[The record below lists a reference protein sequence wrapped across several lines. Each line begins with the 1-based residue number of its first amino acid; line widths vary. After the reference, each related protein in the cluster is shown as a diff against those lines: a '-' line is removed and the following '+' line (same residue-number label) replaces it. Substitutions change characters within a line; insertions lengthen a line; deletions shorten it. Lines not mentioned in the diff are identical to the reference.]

1 LRSLSRRT
9 EGPRWKVP
17 SERPRTRLVLAIGLT
32 LGLGIAPPAHA
43 GGYFPGTY
51 GARSL
56 GRAGAFSVK
65 ADDLSAATWNPA
77 GLSRIE
83 GTLLQLGNRA
93 GYHAL
98 EFTRAPTL
106 DWGNTLGGVPPFV
119 EFAPVSNQTPWQG
132 LAPLLG
138 VASRFGLEGWAFAL
152 SAHAPPGIPRQ
163 RFPTDG
169 AQRYLMVE
177 REVLMLDVTASAAY
191 RFSERFGLG
200 VSLVWISVPRLEYEL
215 VIDANQ
221 FPGEVNPVSSE
232 LDMRTRLS
240 GSDAFTANAILGAWY
255 RPVPYLELGLA
266 LQVIPASIEAD
277 STLSVAPLSPAI
289 EDSVELRRDGVAAND
304 VRLSLPLPLTAR
316 AGVRYRHLDGA
327 VEVFDVEL
335 DVGYESWSR
344 VERFALDSDGLIANL
359 LAQRID
365 IGSIAIEK
373 YWRDTLSVQLGGDYA
388 LLPEL
393 LTLRG
398 GTFYESAVS
407 SPAYANVDFVS
418 GAELGFSLGASLFVS
433 EVELAVAYQYRHQP
447 RVVVG
452 EGDARVLQE
461 TPGNPCRAPF
471 TDPALCHPQYLG
483 RGAPPVNG
491 GSFLA
496 HSHLLGLDVMYR
508 F

>member
-1 LRSLSRRT
+1 VPVRRL
-9 EGPRWKVP
+9 GW
-17 SERPRTRLVLAIGLT
+17 LGALA
-32 LGLGIAPPAHA
+32 LGLAPAPLQA

-77 GLSRIE
+77 GLARLE

-98 EFTRAPTL
+98 EFARAPTL
-106 DWGNTLGGVPPFV
+106 DWGNAAGGVPPLV
-119 EFAPVSNQTPWQG
+119 EFPAASNQTPWQG

-138 VASRFGLEGWAFAL
+138 VASSLGLDGWMFAL
-152 SAHAPPGIPRQ
+152 SAHAPPGVPRQ
-163 RFPTDG
+163 RFPIDG

-177 REVLMLDVTASAAY
+177 REVLMLDFTASAAY
-191 RFSERFGLG
+191 RFGERFGIG
-200 VSLVWISVPRLEYEL
+200 ASLVWISVPQLEYEL

-255 RPVPYLELGLA
+255 RPAPYLELGLA
-266 LQVIPASIEAD
+266 LQVVPASIEAE
-277 STLSVAPLSPAI
+277 STLEVVPLSPAI

-304 VRLSLPLPLTAR
+304 VRLSLPLPLSAR
-316 AGVRYRHLDGA
+316 AGIRYRQLDGA
-327 VEVFDVEL
+327 SETFDLEL
-335 DVGYESWSR
+335 DVGYEAWSR
-344 VERFALDSDGLIANL
+344 VRRFALDTDGLIANL

-365 IGSIAIEK
+365 IGSIAVEK
-373 YWRDTLSVQLGGDYA
+373 HWRDTLSVQLGGDYA
-388 LLPEL
+388 LLPEQL
-393 LTLRG
+393 VLRG
-398 GTFYESAVS
+398 GAFYESAVA
-407 SPAYANVDFVS
+407 SPAYAHVDFVS
-418 GAELGFSLGASLFVS
+418 GTELGFSLGASLFVS
-433 EVELAVAYQYRHQP
+433 EVELALAYQYRHQP
-447 RVVVG
+447 RMTVS
-452 EGDARVLQE
+452 EGDARVLQQ
-461 TPGNPCRAPF
+461 TPGSPCDAPY
-471 TDPALCHPQYLG
+471 TDPDLCHPQFSG

-491 GSFLA
+491 GSFIA
-496 HSHLLGLDVMYR
+496 HSHLFGLDVLYR

>member
-1 LRSLSRRT
+1 LRSFPRRT
-9 EGPRWKVP
+9 EGPRL
-17 SERPRTRLVLAIGLT
+17 EALRPRLGFAIGLT
-32 LGLGIAPPAHA
+32 LGLGAARPLQA

-77 GLSRIE
+77 GLARIE

-119 EFAPVSNQTPWQG
+119 EFPTVSNQTPWQG

-138 VASRFGLEGWAFAL
+138 FASRFGLEGWAFAL
-152 SAHAPPGIPRQ
+152 SAHAPPGIPRE
-163 RFPTDG
+163 RFPVDG

-177 REVLMLDVTASAAY
+177 REVLMLNVTASAAY

-200 VSLVWISVPRLEYEL
+200 LSLVWISVPRLEYEL

-221 FPGEVNPVSSE
+221 FPGDVNPVSSE
-232 LDMRTRLS
+232 LDMLTRLS
-240 GSDAFTANAILGAWY
+240 GSDAFTANAIVGAWY
-255 RPVPYLELGLA
+255 RPAPYLELGLA

-277 STLSVAPLSPAI
+277 STLSVVPLSPAI
-289 EDSVELRRDGVAAND
+289 DDSVELRRDGVAAND

-316 AGVRYRHLDGA
+316 AGVRYRHLDGD
-327 VEVFDVEL
+327 VETFDVEL

-365 IGSIAIEK
+365 IGSIAVEK

-388 LLPEL
+388 LVPAQV
-393 LTLRG
+393 TLRG
-398 GTFYESAVS
+398 GVFYESAVS
-407 SPAYANVDFVS
+407 DPAYANVDFVS

-433 EVELAVAYQYRHQP
+433 DVELAVAYQYRHQP
-447 RVVVG
+447 RVAVS

-461 TPGNPCRAPF
+461 TPGSPCREPF
-471 TDPALCHPQYLG
+471 TDPAVCHPQYLG

-496 HSHLLGLDVMYR
+496 HSHVLGLDAMYR